1 MFLKGDT
8 MIKQIIIIVMVLF
21 MAQGVNA
28 GEVVVEDNNKV
39 FIYGVVEDS
48 IYMSSVNDN
57 ERNFNRTVCV
67 NSTVI
72 EGEISIAGAD
82 NYELEYNFIADINDS
97 SYVSRI
103 LVIKQDLVSSSLLGG
118 RVLNRTLTID
128 GVIIGNYLSKCSFWG
143 KVKKNTVYFSLI
155 DNNIHFGADII
166 INESLAFT
174 QLNYVD
180 QQEYLPNVSK
190 TYPRFPIYHKYISVG
205 SDGGE
210 STQKLSGLT
219 GIIYNVLGNNVLTKI
234 PYVGNNIKTV
244 MESIQAIIFLPL
256 SILQFIF
263 NFIFTFIV
271 LISTNWWYALM
282 TIEIMCMIP
291 TFKYNNYGDIMQIY
305 IKSHVSIFNF
315 IYEKIVLTIIALILR
330 LIEII
335 RNIFRI

>member
-1 MFLKGDT
+1 
-8 MIKQIIIIVMVLF
+8 MIKHLIIIGLLLLTV
-21 MAQGVNA
+21 QCVNA
-28 GEVVVEDNNKV
+28 GEVITEDNNKV
-39 FIYGVVEDS
+39 FIYGVVEDF

-57 ERNFNRTVCV
+57 KRNYNRTICI

-72 EGEISIAGAD
+72 EGEISIAGSD
-82 NYELEYNFIADINDS
+82 NYELEYNFIADINES

-103 LVIKQDLVSSSLLGG
+103 LVIKQDLKSSSFLSGK
-118 RVLNRTLTID
+118 VLNRTLTLD
-128 GVIIGNYLSKCSFWG
+128 GITIGNYLSKCSFWG
-143 KVKKNTVYFSLI
+143 KVKKNTVYFNLI
-155 DNNIHFGADII
+155 DNNIHFGSDII
-166 INESLAFT
+166 VNESLAFT

-180 QQEYLPNVSK
+180 QQSYLPNVSQ

-205 SDGGE
+205 SDGDE

-219 GIIYNVLGNNVLTKI
+219 GIIYNVLGNNILTKI

-244 MESIQAIIFLPL
+244 MESIQAIVFLPL

-263 NFIFTFIV
+263 NFIFSFIV

-291 TFKYNNYGDIMQIY
+291 TFKYNNFSDIMEKY
-305 IKSHVSIFNF
+305 IESHISIFNF
-315 IYEKIVLTIIALILR
+315 IYEKIVLTMIALILR

-335 RNIFRI
+335 RNMFRI